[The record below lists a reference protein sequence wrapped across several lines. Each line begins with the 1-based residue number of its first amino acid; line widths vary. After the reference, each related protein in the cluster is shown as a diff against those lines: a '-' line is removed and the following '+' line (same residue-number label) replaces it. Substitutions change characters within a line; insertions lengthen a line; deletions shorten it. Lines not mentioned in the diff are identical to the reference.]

1 MLNKRTAVPRATAE
15 GLTVAD
21 LSVAYDG
28 PTVLDD
34 VSLEVAAGEVVALL
48 GPSGCGKTT
57 LLRTIAGLER
67 QQTGTVLLG
76 DRVLSDD
83 RTFVPPE
90 RRRIGMV
97 FQDGALF
104 PHLNVGQNVAYGL
117 PRSER
122 RSDRVVEALE
132 MVGLTGLDRR
142 MPGSLSGGQ
151 QQRVAL
157 ARALAPRPGVLLL
170 DEPFSGL
177 DSSLRVQV
185 RGEIYRL
192 LVELGITTVFV
203 THDQEEAFVLGDRVA
218 VLNEGRIAQVGSP
231 DDLYRRPVDQ
241 WVAAFVG
248 DANLLPVDDAV
259 GTCETAVGPVPV
271 AVPESGSSD
280 PMASMVTG
288 GRADLLVRPEDLR
301 LDEGST
307 GTVELVEYY
316 GHDAMVRVLLGDGST
331 VHARTGADV
340 RWQRGDR
347 VGVTYVGPGAVPLGV

>member
-28 PTVLDD
+28 PTVLND
-34 VSLEVAAGEVVALL
+34 VSLKVAAGEVVALL

-83 RTFVPPE
+83 QTFVQPE

-132 MVGLTGLDRR
+132 MVGLTDMDRR

-218 VLNEGRIAQVGSP
+218 VLNDGRLAQVGTP
-231 DDLYRRPVDQ
+231 DELYRHPVDR
-241 WVAAFVG
+241 WVARFVG
-248 DANLLPVDDAV
+248 DANPLPVPSAV
-259 GTCETAVGPVPV
+259 GICATPVGDVPV
-271 AVPESGSSD
+271 SRDVDGPAE
-280 PMASMVTG
+280 
-288 GRADLLVRPEDLR
+288 LLLRPEAIR
-301 LDEGST
+301 VASGGG

-316 GHDAMVRVLLGDGST
+316 GHDAMVLVRLHDGT
-331 VHARTGADV
+331 FIQARTEPDV
-340 RWQRGDR
+340 AFQRGDQ
-347 VGVTYVGPGAVPLGV
+347 VDVTYVGPGAVALDV